1 MHWTHC
7 QGTVFSPYTFY
18 LKIFFHTAEVP
29 ADFSSPPELV
39 LEALLSYL
47 TCIDGRR
54 CCVCPDLFLLLSEH
68 TDRQTYCIYPHYR
81 NQFTGESP
89 REPGYLSACKW
100 SDCITIQCL
109 YCTLLKDFSDCIS
122 LCPLCN
128 KECLSDFDT
137 VTSVL
142 SYIAFD
148 FHKECSHMRWERLQ
162 ILVDAVA
169 ETQDEYR

>member
-1 MHWTHC
+1 MPRNCLFTIYLLFKNI
-7 QGTVFSPYTFY
+7 FSYRRSACRF
-18 LKIFFHTAEVP
+18 
-29 ADFSSPPELV
+29 
-39 LEALLSYL
+39 LLSPWACFGSTAFLFDLYWWQKML
-47 TCIDGRR
+47 CLSRPFFFTAV
-54 CCVCPDLFLLLSEH
+54 CVS
-68 TDRQTYCIYPHYR
+68 DRQTYCIYPHYR

-89 REPGYLSACKW
+89 LEPGYLSACKW
-100 SDCITIQCL
+100 SDCISTQWL
-109 YCTLLKDFSDCIS
+109 YCTLLKNCNDCIS

-162 ILVDAVA
+162 ILVDSVA